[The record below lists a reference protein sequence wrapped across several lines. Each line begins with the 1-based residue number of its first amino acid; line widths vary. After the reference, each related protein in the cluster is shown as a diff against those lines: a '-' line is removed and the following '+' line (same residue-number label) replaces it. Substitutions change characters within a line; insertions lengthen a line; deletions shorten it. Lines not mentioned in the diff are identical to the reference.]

1 MANSILT
8 INLITREALRVLENN
23 LSFTRHVNRQF
34 DEYYGKSG
42 AKIGTTLNIRKPARF
57 QGRNGPTQ
65 NIENFAETSVPLTL
79 SNQWGADVQFS
90 SVDLALNLD
99 DFSDRVLKPIMAN
112 VANQIDS
119 AGLNLLSQVANFA
132 GVPGTTPNSLSTFL
146 QAGARL
152 NINSAPRDGLRAA
165 VIDPFAEASMV
176 DSLKGLFQSSTEIER
191 QYEEGTMGMAAGFNW
206 SMDQNVQSNTT
217 GAYGSGAITV
227 SGANQT
233 GSTLTITGLPLTQTN
248 ALVVGDRFTIAGVF
262 AVNQQSQT
270 NAGSGTNGA
279 KSQFNVLQQFVVT
292 ANANSNGSG
301 VATVSIFPAITPAS
315 VSVSTQTVSA
325 SPANGAAVTI
335 NAGAAAGTAYL
346 QNAAF
351 HRDAFC
357 LATADLP
364 LVGGVDMCARA
375 SDPRLGISIRIVR
388 QYNITNDVLPVRID
402 VLGGWTVLRPELGCV
417 VYG

>member
-8 INLITREALRVLENN
+8 ISMITREALRVLENN

-65 NIENFAETSVPLTL
+65 TIENFTETSVPLVL
-79 SNQWGADVQFS
+79 SNQWGVDAQFS

-99 DFSDRVLKPIMAN
+99 DFSDRFLKPAMAN

-119 AGLNLLSQVANFA
+119 AGMALMNSVANFSGTP
-132 GVPGTTPNSLSTFL
+132 GVTPNSLSTFL

-152 NINSAPRDGLRAA
+152 NINGAPRDGLRAA
-165 VIDPFAEASMV
+165 VIDPFAEASMI

-206 SMDQNVQSNTT
+206 SMDQNVAAQVT
-217 GAYGSGAITV
+217 GTYGAGPVTVVGA
-227 SGANQT
+227 GQT
-233 GSTLTITGLPLTQTN
+233 GSTLNITGLPASTTN

-262 AVNQQSQT
+262 AVNQQS
-270 NAGSGTNGA
+270 NTNGGTGTLGA
-279 KSQFNVLQQFVVT
+279 RAQFNVLQQFVVT
-292 ANANSNGSG
+292 ANANSAGG
-301 VATVSIFPAITPAS
+301 GTATISIFPAIVPAATS
-315 VSVSTQTVSA
+315 VQTQTVSN
-325 SPANGAAVTI
+325 SPGAGAAIVI
-335 NAGAAAGTAYL
+335 NNGAAAGTAYL

-351 HRDAFC
+351 HRDAFV
-357 LATADLP
+357 LGTADLP

-375 SDPRLGISIRIVR
+375 SDPRLGISVRIVR

-402 VLGGWTVLRPELGCV
+402 VLGGWATMRPELGCV